1 MNYLDII
8 IAIVLII
15 FAINGH
21 KNGLI
26 REVFA
31 LIAFVGGIYG
41 AILFSD
47 VVGNWFSKIIDVSP
61 DWRDWMPVISF
72 ILVFIGLAFLINFLG
87 SKVKDLFEALNL
99 GFVDRIGG
107 IVFGTAKGFLL
118 VGVIILLLNFFGI
131 KEALKPETCEESK
144 LYKSSEK
151 FATWIYKNKD
161 GWIERLDEDYKISEK
176 FEEVEKKVE
185 DLK

>member
-47 VVGNWFSKIIDVSP
+47 VVGNWLSKIIDVSP

-72 ILVFIGLAFLINFLG
+72 ILVFIGLVFLIPRRANNKPCWLTNYNTATTCKG
-87 SKVKDLFEALNL
+87 DSSTTNL
-99 GFVDRIGG
+99 
-107 IVFGTAKGFLL
+107 VF
-118 VGVIILLLNFFGI
+118 
-131 KEALKPETCEESK
+131 
-144 LYKSSEK
+144 
-151 FATWIYKNKD
+151 
-161 GWIERLDEDYKISEK
+161 R
-176 FEEVEKKVE
+176 
-185 DLK
+185 